1 MPSRSRPPSA
11 DEPRWLSEEEQRA
24 WVGIGHLVVQLP
36 NLLDAQLQ
44 RDAQLT
50 MFEYFVLSRLS
61 MAPDR
66 RLRMSELSEVTG
78 GSLSRLSNV
87 VKRLE
92 GRGYVV
98 RRPDPSN
105 RRYTNAFLTDPG
117 WDKVV
122 EAAPGHVDAVRRF
135 VLEPLDAAQ
144 LDALADVGDRLRRRV
159 AAECDGEDPAAR

>member
-1 MPSRSRPPSA
+1 MGSVPDRSRTRST
-11 DEPRWLSEEEQRA
+11 DEPRWLSPEEQDA
-24 WVGIGHLVVQLP
+24 WVGIAHLVVQLP

-66 RLRMSELSEVTG
+66 RARMSELSDMTG

-92 GRGYVV
+92 ERGYVE

-105 RRYTNAFLTDPG
+105 RRYTNAFLTGPG

-122 EAAPGHVDAVRRF
+122 EAAPGHVDAVRRL
-135 VLEPLDAAQ
+135 VLEPLEAAQ
-144 LDALADVGDRLRRRV
+144 LEALADVGDRLRRRAEV
-159 AAECDGEDPAAR
+159 ACEGEE